1 MGDWRKFDNEG
12 INQVNLTVFHYSEK
26 IMGRVTSMGKLQ

>member
-12 INQVNLTVFHYSEK
+12 INQVTLTVCHYSEK
-26 IMGRVTSMGKLQ
+26 IVGHVTSMGKLQ